1 MFVRMIERLIRLVI
15 MNGAVFL
22 VMVVMNALTVLQLV
36 DERGRI
42 LNRRQAALHG
52 ESIQRQAQQQED
64 KEDSAHRN
72 HKATFERLYQRLY

>member
-1 MFVRMIERLIRLVI
+1 MIERLIRLVI

-52 ESIQRQAQQQED
+52 ETIQGQAQQQED
-64 KEDSAHRN
+64 VDNSAQERHPAN
-72 HKATFERLYQRLY
+72 FEKV